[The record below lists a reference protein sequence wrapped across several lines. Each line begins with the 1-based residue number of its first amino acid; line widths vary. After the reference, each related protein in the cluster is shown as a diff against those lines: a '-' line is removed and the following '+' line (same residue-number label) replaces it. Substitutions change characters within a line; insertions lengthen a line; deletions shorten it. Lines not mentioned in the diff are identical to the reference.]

1 MGKNVAIAH
10 TPPYSLLYRDLDKGP
25 KPLKHRPLHPGR
37 AKGCELCKDLIIQR
51 RRYYQQKAYRDGVKA
66 KKNKELEDGTS

>member
-10 TPPYSLLYRDLDKGP
+10 TPPFHILYKGNDEGP

-37 AKGCELCKDLIIQR
+37 AKGCELCKGLIAQK
-51 RRYYQQKAYRDGVKA
+51 RRYWQQKSYRDGVKA
-66 KKNKELEDGTS
+66 KKNKELEE